1 MKRYAVLATLV
12 LLAAA
17 PATARAG
24 ELVRMNNPGGL
35 LVQAEDD
42 NREDFTLRG
51 ILTPEGTVASWDAG
65 FSGTCL
71 ISCTRTDDPGH
82 CSMPIR
88 DVVDCTRTASG
99 VTIQVRGGDD
109 DLDVFDVGGDPFSI
123 DMGDG
128 DDRVDR
134 SGATFGGDNH
144 PAGGATGPWNA
155 ALGAGDDLYE
165 GSLGADT
172 VNAGSGDDS
181 VRTLEG
187 NDFVQ
192 GLAGNDVI
200 DPGPGSDGVSAG
212 DGNDRVVAGAEAE
225 RAETDSYDGGAGF
238 DTLDYSLRT
247 TPIFAAKIGTTGGA
261 GGEDDGI
268 ANFERI
274 LGGSGNDSILG
285 FSSNGGPGN
294 DVLTGGDGGDTI
306 VGGTGAD
313 TIRGFAGNDTL
324 DANDGVADTKIECS
338 TGFDTVFLDLKD
350 PNPNDAVN
358 CESIDRRKV
367 DEEPGTRIL
376 SAGARVRGGRA
387 AVRLLCPRAVH
398 RACAGR
404 LTLGLR
410 HSASARYRI
419 AAGHSGVVAV
429 AVNAADAARAHRAA
443 HGLTAVARS
452 RERGLKGAETVIRR
466 LTLRA

>member
-1 MKRYAVLATLV
+1 VLTVGGMKRYVVLAALA

-17 PATARAG
+17 PAAARAG
-24 ELVRMNNPGGL
+24 ELVKMTSAGL
-35 LVQAEDD
+35 SIVADDD
-42 NREDFTLRG
+42 NREDLVVAG
-51 ILTPEGTVASWDAG
+51 EASPEGTVAAWSIGVAG
-65 FSGTCL
+65 PCL
-71 ISCTRTDDPGH
+71 ISCIHTDDPDD
-82 CSMPIR
+82 CSQPNSGGI
-88 DVVDCTRTASG
+88 VTCTRLASG
-99 VTIQVRGGDD
+99 VTVQLRGDDD

-134 SGATFGGDNH
+134 SGATTGIDNH

-155 ALGAGDDLYE
+155 SLGAGDDLYE
-165 GSLGADT
+165 GSLGPDT
-172 VNAGSGDDS
+172 VNAGTGDDS
-181 VRTLEG
+181 VRTLTG

-192 GLAGNDVI
+192 GLTGNDVI

-225 RAETDSYDGGAGF
+225 RAETDAYDGGAGF

-261 GGEDDGI
+261 GGENDGI

-274 LGGSGNDSILG
+274 LGGTGNDSILG
-285 FSSNGGPGN
+285 FSSNGGAGN
-294 DVLTGGDGGDTI
+294 DVLTGGDGADTI
-306 VGGTGAD
+306 VGGPGAD

-338 TGFDTVFLDLKD
+338 TGTDTVFLDLKD
-350 PNPNDAVN
+350 PNPNDAAS
-358 CESIDRRKV
+358 CELIDRRKV

-387 AVRLLCPRAVH
+387 GVRLLCPRVVH
-398 RACAGR
+398 RACAGT
-404 LTLGLR
+404 LTLAAPR
-410 HSASARYRI
+410 AASARYRI
-419 AAGHSGVVAV
+419 AAGRSATVRVAV
-429 AVNAADAARAHRAA
+429 GAA
-443 HGLTAVARS
+443 HGSTAVVTS

-466 LTLRA
+466 ITLRS